1 MPDLLHNLKPKKD
14 YLICI
19 DSDGCVINGMTVK
32 HMKCF
37 GPGIVEVF
45 SLEEHREDI
54 LSYWNTINLY
64 SSTRGINR
72 FPGLVMA
79 LKYAIEK
86 GYLDMDISQLVQ
98 WTTTTGELSNG
109 SLDAWIEKMKAEKQT
124 IPRCLELAKEW
135 SLWVNYHVAELAL
148 AEKQAFLG
156 AKKGI
161 KEAKKSSNVVVVSS
175 ANRRAVEEEWE
186 DNQLMNDVDLLMT
199 QEYGSKASCLEQL
212 KSAGYKEDC
221 ILMVGDALGD
231 MQAAKDA
238 GVLFYPILSGWEE
251 ESWEIFSNEVLPDFL
266 AGCYREKGMEGWQRK
281 MLEHLQ

>member
-1 MPDLLHNLKPKKD
+1 
-14 YLICI
+14 
-19 DSDGCVINGMTVK
+19 
-32 HMKCF
+32 
-37 GPGIVEVF
+37 
-45 SLEEHREDI
+45 
-54 LSYWNTINLY
+54 
-64 SSTRGINR
+64 
-72 FPGLVMA
+72 
-79 LKYAIEK
+79 
-86 GYLDMDISQLVQ
+86 
-98 WTTTTGELSNG
+98 
-109 SLDAWIEKMKAEKQT
+109 MKAEKQT

-135 SLWVNYHVAELAL
+135 SLWVNYHVAELTL

-161 KEAKKSSNVVVVSS
+161 KEAKKSANVVVVSS

-212 KSAGYKEDC
+212 KSMGYKEDC

-238 GVLFYPILSGWEE
+238 GVLFYPILSGREE

>member
-1 MPDLLHNLKPKKD
+1 M
-14 YLICI
+14 
-19 DSDGCVINGMTVK
+19 
-32 HMKCF
+32 
-37 GPGIVEVF
+37 
-45 SLEEHREDI
+45 
-54 LSYWNTINLY
+54 
-64 SSTRGINR
+64 
-72 FPGLVMA
+72 
-79 LKYAIEK
+79 
-86 GYLDMDISQLVQ
+86 
-98 WTTTTGELSNG
+98 
-109 SLDAWIEKMKAEKQT
+109 
-124 IPRCLELAKEW
+124 
-135 SLWVNYHVAELAL
+135 LAL

-161 KEAKKSSNVVVVSS
+161 KEAKKSANVVVVSS

-212 KSAGYKEDC
+212 KSMGYKEDC

-238 GVLFYPILSGWEE
+238 GVLFYPILSGREE